1 MILQET
7 STATEP
13 GCCIMIGQYMY
24 GKIDAFHKQLI
35 YQASIIEKCMMS
47 TNLLL
52 VSGTNVVNLVS
63 T

>member
-47 TNLLL
+47 TMQKPF
-52 VSGTNVVNLVS
+52 SKPKDREKF
-63 T
+63 

>member
-52 VSGTNVVNLVS
+52 VSGTQKMRYI
-63 T
+63 